1 MQNNYLPEKLYSI
14 ETTQKEIY
22 IFYQI
27 YHTGRVIYR
36 DSHYPIINL
45 QSAMENLPENVIHV
59 TGFGVFRGFTETN
72 PSWEAVSQLPNHII
86 HNDQAIPI
94 VKHEVSVTYAEVD
107 KKVQEIWSSKP
118 KVSLN
123 VLWSMIYC
131 KSIAPNLNPNSTHGF
146 N

>member
-1 MQNNYLPEKLYSI
+1 
-14 ETTQKEIY
+14 
-22 IFYQI
+22 
-27 YHTGRVIYR
+27 
-36 DSHYPIINL
+36 
-45 QSAMENLPENVIHV
+45 MENLPENVIHV

-123 VLWSMIYC
+123 VL
-131 KSIAPNLNPNSTHGF
+131 
-146 N
+146 